1 MKRGVRFL
9 CLLTSL
15 MLFAASAMA
24 DDLSEARR
32 LLEEGKYQQ
41 ALDAVD
47 QNGDKGCFVR
57 MDVATQFSAY
67 DITSIV
73 PGLLLWQDGMETV
86 VLESAVYMREN
97 ATV

>member
-47 QNGDKGCFVR
+47 QMAIRWKGI
-57 MDVATQFSAY
+57 ATKCISKPW
-67 DITSIV
+67 S
-73 PGLLLWQDGMETV
+73 
-86 VLESAVYMREN
+86 
-97 ATV
+97 

>member
-1 MKRGVRFL
+1 
-9 CLLTSL
+9 
-15 MLFAASAMA
+15 
-24 DDLSEARR
+24 
-32 LLEEGKYQQ
+32 
-41 ALDAVD
+41 
-47 QNGDKGCFVR
+47 